1 MSVFD
6 ELTSTEKIRSHE
18 EHLMR
23 YILIIAITGHYNDGN
38 PKKYSTWQYIET
50 DINGVLYLS
59 LNYDHIVLMI
69 NKYI

>member
-1 MSVFD
+1 MPVFD

-18 EHLMR
+18 EPLMR
-23 YILIIAITGHYNDGN
+23 IILIIAIAGN
-38 PKKYSTWQYIET
+38 PKKYSKSRYIDK
-50 DINGVLYLS
+50 DINEVLYKP